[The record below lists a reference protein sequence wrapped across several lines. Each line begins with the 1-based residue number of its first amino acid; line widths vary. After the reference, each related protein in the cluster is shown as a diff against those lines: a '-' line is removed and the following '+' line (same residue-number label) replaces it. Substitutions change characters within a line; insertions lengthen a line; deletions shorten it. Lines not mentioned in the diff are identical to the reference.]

1 MSNCSCSCGAAP
13 KFVFSCSGAADV
25 GEVADQAAR
34 ELSRQGKV
42 KMFCLAGIG
51 GRVSGIVKSTE
62 AADQIVVIDGCPL
75 NCASKTLEEAG
86 LSEFEHVELQAM
98 GLKKGE
104 SPVSPELI
112 NAVVAEATK
121 RIKG

>member
-1 MSNCSCSCGAAP
+1 MSNCSCSCGGAP
-13 KFVFSCSGAADV
+13 KFVFACSGAADV

-34 ELSRQGKV
+34 ELSRRGKV

-62 AADQIVVIDGCPL
+62 AADQVIAIDGCPL
-75 NCASKTLEEAG
+75 NCAAKTLEEAG
-86 LSEFEHVELQAM
+86 FSGFEHVELHAL

-104 SPVSPELI
+104 SPVSPEHI
-112 NAVVAEATK
+112 NTVVAEAAG

>member
-1 MSNCSCSCGAAP
+1 MSDCGCACGAAP
-13 KFVFSCSGAADV
+13 KFVFACSGAADV

-34 ELSRQGKV
+34 ALSRQGAL

-62 AADQIVVIDGCPL
+62 AAQRVVAIDGCPL
-75 NCASKTLEEAG
+75 NCAQKTLEEAG
-86 LSEFEHVELQAM
+86 FTEFEHFQLDGL

-104 SPVSPELI
+104 SPATPENIETVVRAVSQRLQ
-112 NAVVAEATK
+112 
-121 RIKG
+121 G

>member
-1 MSNCSCSCGAAP
+1 MSKCACSCEAAP

-34 ELSRQGKV
+34 ELSRQGKI

-51 GRVSGIVKSTE
+51 GKVSGIVKSTE
-62 AADQIVVIDGCPL
+62 AADQIVAIDGCPL
-75 NCASKTLEEAG
+75 NCARKTLEEAG
-86 LSEFEHVELQAM
+86 FSGFEHVELDGL

-104 SPVSPELI
+104 SPASAENIDIVVQEVS
-112 NAVVAEATK
+112 K
-121 RIKG
+121 RIQG